1 MNQKHVIKVNTSV
14 KGIILLTLPISLAKL
29 VPELNYLLDSVFLGH
44 LGSKELA
51 LAGLTGVY
59 YLIFSAVGFGLN
71 NALLSIMSR
80 RAGEGSRNQ
89 IFSTLWHGLA
99 VGTTFALL
107 TIGFT
112 HLFIDDILL
121 WSGVEKMEAEMAAGF
136 LRIRIWG
143 LIFLFAY
150 QMQNAYIISLQKSKY
165 LLFGA
170 IGIALVNMGLNYLL
184 IFGMGGFPKMG
195 FNGAALASVF
205 AEFAGMVI
213 VFLVIRWTKLS
224 KKYKIRYQWTLHSK
238 TMLLVFKQGL
248 PLMGQYAISLVAW
261 WIFFILINRNYDV
274 EEQAVSQV
282 MRNLFGLSGI
292 FTWSF
297 GSTANTVL
305 SNLLGQGKSDEFFK
319 IMNKIIRISLIGT
332 ALFAILINL
341 FPGIFFGLFGQDDGF
356 YESGVEILRIVS
368 AAMLLISFGVIW
380 LNAVVATG
388 NTFIVFWI
396 EAIGIIIYLVYIYL
410 VMEHFHLDLRLAWM
424 SEWIYWLVMMFLSIL
439 YLKRGKWKT
448 NALQ

>member
-1 MNQKHVIKVNTSV
+1 MSQKQIIKVNTSV
-14 KGIILLTLPISLAKL
+14 KGIIFLTLPISLAKL

-80 RAGEGSRNQ
+80 RAGEGSQNL

-112 HLFIDDILL
+112 HLFIDNILI
-121 WSGVEKMEAEMAAGF
+121 WSGVEKIEAEMAAGF
-136 LRIRIWG
+136 LRIRVWG

-170 IGIALVNMGLNYLL
+170 VGIAIVNMALNYLL
-184 IFGMGGFPKMG
+184 IFGIGGFPKMG
-195 FNGAALASVF
+195 FNGAALASVI
-205 AEFAGMVI
+205 AEFAGMII
-213 VFLVIRWTKLS
+213 VFLVIKWTKLS
-224 KKYKIRYQWTLHSK
+224 KKHKISYQWSLKSK

-261 WIFFILINRNYDV
+261 WIFFILINRNYTI

-305 SNLLGQGKSDEFFK
+305 SNLLGQGKTDDFFRIMKK
-319 IMNKIIRISLIGT
+319 IMKISLTGI
-332 ALFAILINL
+332 ASFIILINL
-341 FPGIFFGLFGQDDGF
+341 FPDIFLALFGQEEGF
-356 YESGVEILRIVS
+356 YESGVQILRIVS

-388 NTFIVFWI
+388 NTIIVFWI

-410 VMEHFHLDLRLAWM
+410 VIEYFQLDLRLAWM

-439 YLKRGKWKT
+439 YLIRGKWKT
-448 NALQ
+448 NELQ

>member
-1 MNQKHVIKVNTSV
+1 MSQKQIIKVNTSV
-14 KGIILLTLPISLAKL
+14 KGIIFLTLPISLAKL

-80 RAGEGSRNQ
+80 RAGEGSQNL

-112 HLFIDDILL
+112 HLFIDNILI
-121 WSGVEKMEAEMAAGF
+121 WSGVEKIEAEMAAGF
-136 LRIRIWG
+136 LRIRVWG

-170 IGIALVNMGLNYLL
+170 VGIAIVNMALNYLL
-184 IFGMGGFPKMG
+184 IFGIGGFPKMG
-195 FNGAALASVF
+195 FNGAALASVI
-205 AEFAGMVI
+205 AEFAGMII
-213 VFLVIRWTKLS
+213 VFLVIKWTKLS
-224 KKYKIRYQWTLHSK
+224 KKHKISYQWSLKSK

-261 WIFFILINRNYDV
+261 WIFFILINRNYTI

-305 SNLLGQGKSDEFFK
+305 SNLLGQGKTDDFFRIMKK
-319 IMNKIIRISLIGT
+319 IMKISLTGI
-332 ALFAILINL
+332 ASFIILINL
-341 FPGIFFGLFGQDDGF
+341 FPDIFLALFGQ
-356 YESGVEILRIVS
+356 
-368 AAMLLISFGVIW
+368 
-380 LNAVVATG
+380 
-388 NTFIVFWI
+388 
-396 EAIGIIIYLVYIYL
+396 
-410 VMEHFHLDLRLAWM
+410 
-424 SEWIYWLVMMFLSIL
+424 
-439 YLKRGKWKT
+439 
-448 NALQ
+448 